1 LILINNSG
9 AENITVGLVV
19 KFPDNSTV
27 TECVQVPEYSD
38 GMEIFEKSGIN
49 VNGSDNADWGF
60 MLSCIN
66 NNCSPADWSWW
77 WGFNLIKINETTWN
91 SMPVGT
97 GPGGALNDFCWN
109 RNYSS
114 YDGHYCA
121 QEGDVLGFAASN
133 AGNLEN
139 YNLTGICL
147 KQDNESCTTNSE
159 CGSGKCFNGVCVSQ
173 AENITVGLVVK
184 FPDNSTVT
192 ECVQVPEYSDGME
205 IFEKSGINVNG
216 SDNADWGFMLNCINN
231 NCSPADWS
239 WWWGFN
245 LIKINET
252 NWNSMPVGMGPG
264 GNLNDF
270 CWNRNYSS
278 YGGHYCAQEG
288 DVLGFAASNAGNL
301 DNYNLTGICNLSK
314 VLKNDGENCSSNPEC
329 VSDKCMNEICVSPSK
344 NITVGLV
351 IKFPNSTTFTTWVRV
366 QEYASG
372 KEIFEKSGM
381 QYNYTNYINL
391 GFSLECINNIC
402 PPADWSWYWSF
413 NLHKNHETEWHSM
426 SIGMGPGGTANNFCW
441 NGDYSTIAGHYC
453 AGDGDVVGIG
463 LGYGNV
469 PDFYTLK
476 EIYPDITIY
485 FCDDDNDTY
494 FDRNVCGTCD
504 TVNCTPKGCRE
515 TEGNDCNDNNYLIHP
530 AANETCNGRDDN
542 CNNIIDEGGVCGC
555 GCESITN
562 SSVVFVCGNKVTESC
577 KMTCDLN
584 CSGDGFIAGA
594 DNITIDGANYN
605 LTGHGSGEGIKI
617 EAGGHN
623 NLIIENFNSISH
635 FSNGII
641 TGMGTGGV
649 LTNSIIR
656 NNNVHS
662 NDNVGIAI
670 YDHSDNNQIIN
681 NNCHD
686 NGRSGI
692 DLYPSNNCV
701 VNDNLCYNN
710 GQSGIN
716 VLHSGNNAVKN
727 NEVYGNGEYGIL
739 LLYTNSDN
747 NEITSNEIYNNYYGI
762 FLDGDTDNNKINS
775 NTITNNNY
783 GISIDY
789 LKSVEFANNNKINSN
804 TICNNGD
811 GDINVVAGIGTFG
824 DENTCDIAGGYN
836 DTTANQTSCKYS
848 CSGCVDADGDS
859 YNTTFNGNCGIVDC
873 NDNNS
878 VINPGAAEI
887 CTNGVDDNCNT
898 LVDCCDPGCAC
909 PQGEIC
915 NAADCI
921 CIPQAEPGTKPGH
934 KSGHNS
940 RGGCSDNDNDG
951 YNGTAKCST
960 GTDCDDSNPGI
971 YPGAKE
977 ISCNKIDEDCDGF
990 DLCTGLTGEN
1000 CTGSEECETG
1010 ICSGGVCIECESD
1023 NDCNTGE
1030 YCLLGICEEKKKT
1043 GGNCSENYECNSDNC
1058 FNGRCIECKLNTDCN
1073 PGEYCGNG
1081 ICKKLI
1087 TLGDGC
1093 KRNEECLTGRCNDG
1107 KCACVQ
1113 DSDCESKYC
1122 NDGVCEEKIVEETV
1136 ILEGAKAPNAAA
1148 DEKTDAADVQAK
1160 EPGFL
1165 LSPDAPVLL
1174 IILIIIFIILLMFFV
1189 KRKGK
1194 DEN

>member
-1 LILINNSG
+1 MKNTAKVLVIGILFLLAGNVNAENVTATVGIEFNNCNNTDIYQNLTIQENTTAFDAINLTVNGDLNYTNYSWGNYINGIRGCMEITGAYCDNPWWSFFVNYESASTGVSSYIIQDNDLIEMVYMIGNDTGAWGCGDSG
-9 AENITVGLVV
+9 NFINITVIDDNGGVANASIFLRYLNKDKIYKGSTDVYG
-19 KFPDNSTV
+19 KFNKTLNLRKGNYTLIVNKSNI
-27 TECVQVPEYSD
+27 YL
-38 GMEIFEKSGIN
+38 EK
-49 VNGSDNADWGF
+49 
-60 MLSCIN
+60 
-66 NNCSPADWSWW
+66 
-77 WGFNLIKINETTWN
+77 
-91 SMPVGT
+91 
-97 GPGGALNDFCWN
+97 
-109 RNYSS
+109 
-114 YDGHYCA
+114 
-121 QEGDVLGFAASN
+121 
-133 AGNLEN
+133 
-139 YNLTGICL
+139 NLTLAPGDNVYEVVNFSTGNVSK
-147 KQDNESCTTNSE
+147 KQDNESCTLNSQ
-159 CGSGKCFNGVCVSQ
+159 CISGKCMN
-173 AENITVGLVVK
+173 NI
-184 FPDNSTVT
+184 
-192 ECVQVPEYSDGME
+192 
-205 IFEKSGINVNG
+205 
-216 SDNADWGFMLNCINN
+216 CI
-231 NCSPADWS
+231 
-239 WWWGFN
+239 
-245 LIKINET
+245 
-252 NWNSMPVGMGPG
+252 
-264 GNLNDF
+264 
-270 CWNRNYSS
+270 
-278 YGGHYCAQEG
+278 
-288 DVLGFAASNAGNL
+288 
-301 DNYNLTGICNLSK
+301 
-314 VLKNDGENCSSNPEC
+314 
-329 VSDKCMNEICVSPSK
+329 SPSK
-344 NITVGLV
+344 NITIGLA
-351 IKFPNSTTFTTWVRV
+351 IKFPNGTTFTTYVKV
-366 QEYASG
+366 PEYSNG
-372 KEIFEKSGM
+372 KEILDAANIS
-381 QYNYTNYINL
+381 YNYTNNFLI
-391 GFSLECINNIC
+391 CINGIC
-402 PPADWSWYWSF
+402 SPSDWNWYWSF
-413 NLHKNHETEWHSM
+413 NLHKNYETEWHSM
-426 SIGMGPGGTANNFCW
+426 GIGMGPGDEANNFCW
-441 NGDYSTIAGHYC
+441 NGDYSKFEGHYC
-453 AGDGDVVGIG
+453 ALDGDVIGIG

-476 EIYPDITIY
+476 EIYLGITIY

-504 TVNCTPKGCRE
+504 SVNCTPVGCRE
-515 TEGNDCNDNNYLIHP
+515 TEGNDCNDNNNLIHP

-727 NEVYGNGEYGIL
+727 NKVYGNGEYGIL

-977 ISCNKIDEDCDGF
+977 IHCNKIDEDCDGF

-1136 ILEGAKAPNAAA
+1136 ILEGAKAPDAAA